1 MKCMN
6 TAKAWFIDYSKL
18 FHFVY
23 GKTGKF
29 ESFSLF
35 WLLQVYL
42 MNVSVVLK
50 CGFPFFYLWS
60 DFLGTTAWFAQK
72 FTFNKYN
79 RTLLLQWTLPCK
91 DWWRL
96 ILVHSFSSGASNNI
110 WDKTVCLCVFLFFIS
125 LQSCHCLS
133 WLGLEA
139 ELQKCHQK
147 GCATGE

>member
-6 TAKAWFIDYSKL
+6 TAKAWFIDYSKW
-18 FHFVY
+18 FHFMY

-29 ESFSLF
+29 EHVSLI

-42 MNVSVVLK
+42 MNVRVILK
-50 CGFPFFYLWS
+50 YGFPFVYLWS
-60 DFLGTTAWFAQK
+60 HFLGTTTWFAQT
-72 FTFNKYN
+72 FTSKYN
-79 RTLLLQWTLPCK
+79 RTLSLRRTLLCK

-96 ILVHSFSSGASNNI
+96 ILAHSFSSGASKNI

-125 LQSCHCLS
+125 LQFCHCLS